1 MKAKQTDWLTEGP
14 LDFEYRQYALLAY
27 LQTVRQNFG
36 QKRLYPDLSDL
47 QRRYQQSRALQE
59 SKQALAARFRRS
71 VTGIDLRSLT
81 LTYQPEFTDEAP
93 LQELSHI
100 LEYAVPRLH
109 HAVSEGQELY
119 GEVEENVWVSPIGI
133 MPLQRQEGYVFVY
146 EALQRQV
153 RVYEY
158 QLLFYNDDTPPS
170 RQLRTTPVEVHGKSL
185 STTFEYLKLDLVR
198 RRRHL
203 PNPASYLVE
212 SRWPYPLEET
222 LLPIAQRKV
231 VRAIA
236 EA

>member
-1 MKAKQTDWLTEGP
+1 MKSRQTDWLTEGP
-14 LDFEYRQYALLAY
+14 LDFEYKQYALLAY
-27 LQTVRQNFG
+27 LQQVRQNFG

-59 SKQALAARFRRS
+59 SKQALAARFRHR
-71 VTGIDLRSLT
+71 VTGVDLQSLA
-81 LTYQPEFTDEAP
+81 LTYQPEFTEEAP
-93 LQELSHI
+93 LQELGQI
-100 LEYAVPRLH
+100 LDYAVPQLQR
-109 HAVSEGQELY
+109 AVSEGEELY
-119 GEVEENVWVSPIGI
+119 GEVEGNVRVSPVGI
-133 MPLQRQEGYVFVY
+133 VPLQRQEGYLFVY
-146 EALQRQV
+146 EPIQRQV

-158 QLLFYNDDTPPS
+158 QLLFFNDEVPPC
-170 RQLRTTPVEVHGKSL
+170 RQLRTTPVEVHGKSV

-222 LLPIAQRKV
+222 LLPMAQRKV